1 MSEHTLS
8 GVDFTNGKRVNQV
21 FNLSDDLLNINKSG
35 TYLSPE
41 GGSSSLFDTTKIA
54 EEITKKSKEKKE
66 KNNTEKEKSNTE
78 KVDTFVEKVEKEA
91 PYEILTDAFGG
102 INKLPT
108 DLQPI
113 TGIKDYSNIFSEILA
128 DENKRVVDTKF
139 DVEGLEDNQEIRLM
153 PYTKPE
159 DEKYYIA
166 DKNAPAPFTLAGSLA
181 SLIDTLTFQKT
192 DLDKLGTKFQPRV
205 AGIKER
211 QIDLT
216 DPKNFKLSKIE
227 KDLVNKELKD
237 RGIDTV
243 EEDATSGVDKATT
256 TSIEQQ
262 KKQTQFDRR
271 ERLKDA
277 LQTAGIN
284 FATMPIYTRILEDA
298 ARRRLELDKAMLG
311 AREMMPSNI
320 QNIMASKQYQKNL
333 ASSAFAEE
341 LKAVAAQQDAAT
353 KFAGLGMQ
361 RAFGQPNVGN
371 FKLG

>member
-8 GVDFTNGKRVNQV
+8 GVDLTNGKRVNLN
-21 FNLSDDLLNINKSG
+21 FTSGDLLG
-35 TYLSPE
+35 T
-41 GGSSSLFDTTKIA
+41 GDLFDTTKIV
-54 EEITKKSKEKKE
+54 EDITKNKK
-66 KNNTEKEKSNTE
+66 EKEKSNIE
-78 KVDTFVEKVEKEA
+78 KVDTFVEKVEKES
-91 PYEILTDAFGG
+91 PYETLTDAFGG
-102 INKLPT
+102 IEKLPT

-113 TGIKDYSNIFSEILA
+113 TGIKDSSNILGTILG
-128 DENKRVVDTKF
+128 DESKRVVDTRF
-139 DVEGLEDNQEIRLM
+139 DVEGLKKNEEIRLM

-159 DEKYYIA
+159 DQKYYIA
-166 DKNAPAPFTLAGSLA
+166 DKRAPGAFTLGGTLA

-192 DLDKLGTKFQPRV
+192 DLDKLGTKFQPRI
-205 AGIKER
+205 AAIKER

-227 KDLVNKELKD
+227 KDLVDKELKD

-256 TSIEQQ
+256 KSIEQQ
-262 KKQTQFDRR
+262 KKQTKFDRG

-320 QNIMASKQYQKNL
+320 QNIMLSKQSQRSL

-361 RAFGQPNVGN
+361 RAFGQPNPTS
-371 FKLG
+371 FRA

>member
-41 GGSSSLFDTTKIA
+41 GGSSSLFDTTKIV

-78 KVDTFVEKVEKEA
+78 KVDTFVEKVEKET

-102 INKLPT
+102 IEKLPT
-108 DLQPI
+108 EFKPIKGVDQGFDLIGEPI
-113 TGIKDYSNIFSEILA
+113 
-128 DENKRVVDTKF
+128 KRVVPNYKIK
-139 DVEGLEDNQEIRLM
+139 GLKENEEVRIL
-153 PYTKPE
+153 PYSNPKDP
-159 DEKYYIA
+159 KYFIV
-166 DKNAPAPFTLAGSLA
+166 DKRAPGVSSLGGTFA

-192 DLDKLGTKFQPRV
+192 DLDRLGRKFNVKPKL
-205 AGIKER
+205 
-211 QIDLT
+211 IDLK
-216 DPKNFKLSKIE
+216 DPANYELSKIE
-227 KDLVNKELKD
+227 KDLVNKELKNK
-237 RGIDTV
+237 GLIDTV

-256 TSIEQQ
+256 KSLEQQ
-262 KKQTQFDRR
+262 KKQTQFDRGQ
-271 ERLKDA
+271 RLRDA
-277 LQTAGIN
+277 LQTAGVN

-361 RAFGQPNVGN
+361 RAFGQPNPTS
-371 FKLG
+371 FRI